1 MKYTWIDEYLM
12 SKPGVTKDHQKEWNW
27 IRYHIG
33 GKMFAAVCR
42 DDSDKPVYITIKL
55 EPLQGEALRKQFDD
69 IIPGYYMNKIHW
81 NSVKADGNVGDDVL
95 ENMLDC
101 AYQLVLGSLSKK
113 KQKEII
119 QTYCENDLISCCGSD
134 CGACYCYPE
143 TCKGCNELCGKVFHA
158 PKGKECPIYFCCR
171 IRNGFHSCGECE
183 ELPCDLIKKTKDPS
197 MSEEEFMNNVNERVR
212 RLRGDKSGF

>member
-1 MKYTWIDEYLM
+1 M
-12 SKPGVTKDHQKEWNW
+12 
-27 IRYHIG
+27 
-33 GKMFAAVCR
+33 
-42 DDSDKPVYITIKL
+42 
-55 EPLQGEALRKQFDD
+55 
-69 IIPGYYMNKIHW
+69 
-81 NSVKADGNVGDDVL
+81 
-95 ENMLDC
+95 
-101 AYQLVLGSLSKK
+101 
-113 KQKEII
+113 
-119 QTYCENDLISCCGSD
+119 SCCGSD